1 MFIRI
6 GLYEWCIK
14 RSVRVWLCF
23 YFFCIASC
31 PSIISWA
38 VPKQDVVVVQQWVRL
53 RNWSCWKITLGK
65 KQRHYSFR
73 LDYFQYGSQ
82 RNCRRICSSTALE
95 RAGLSNRVGRNS
107 NYRSQ
112 FTQPSFLGSSA
123 LFSLW
128 KYSQSTYKFWMHFL
142 LDTVIQ
148 TSLIW
153 SKAIS
158 LFTFIDFKSQEMSPG
173 TPV

>member
-1 MFIRI
+1 MIMLLFL
-6 GLYEWCIK
+6 LY
-14 RSVRVWLCF
+14 CF
-23 YFFCIASC
+23 LSQHYFLSC
-31 PSIISWA
+31 AKARCCGGPTVSQTEELILLENN
-38 VPKQDVVVVQQWVRL
+38 PRE
-53 RNWSCWKITLGK
+53 